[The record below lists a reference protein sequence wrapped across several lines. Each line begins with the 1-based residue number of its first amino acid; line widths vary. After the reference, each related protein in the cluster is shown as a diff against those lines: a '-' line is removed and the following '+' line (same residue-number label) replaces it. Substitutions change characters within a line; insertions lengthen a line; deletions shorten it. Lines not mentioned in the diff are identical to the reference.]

1 VGALKSFMPRLAGLG
16 SLMAAGR
23 VAVILFLCLVVLL
36 ALTGTF
42 GVKEYRDS
50 AQAVLRILFGRKDK
64 PG

>member
-1 VGALKSFMPRLAGLG
+1 VSALRSFMPRLVGLG

-23 VAVILFLCLVVLL
+23 VAVILFLGLVVLL

-42 GVKEYRDS
+42 GVKVYRES
-50 AQAVLRILFGRKDK
+50 AQAVLSILLGRKDK